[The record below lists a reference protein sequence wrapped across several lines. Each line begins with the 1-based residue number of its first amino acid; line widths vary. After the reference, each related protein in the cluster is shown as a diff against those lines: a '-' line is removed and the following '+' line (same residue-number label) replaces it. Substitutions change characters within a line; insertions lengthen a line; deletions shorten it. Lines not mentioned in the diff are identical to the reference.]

1 MESLSLESFEDTSC
15 WIMVLGAEQRSGRV
29 PRVWPS
35 PTSSPVTGQS
45 SQASKPVWQ
54 MEPPECGLLIE
65 PWQWG
70 KVSWGASMALAVL
83 SFYNPGRWQRATS
96 PCPSAASLLSHS
108 PAGSTRPSRTAQ
120 AGWLC
125 PLAQRRSKETLAA
138 TQTLSPTQYPCL
150 WSNPTQWSGPAEG
163 SPDCPA

>member
-1 MESLSLESFEDTSC
+1 MSC

-96 PCPSAASLLSHS
+96 PCISSFLAQPQPCRLNKAQQD
-108 PAGSTRPSRTAQ
+108 ST
-120 AGWLC
+120 GWWLC

>member
-54 MEPPECGLLIE
+54 TEPPECGLLIE

-96 PCPSAASLLSHS
+96 PCISSFLAQPQPCRLNKAQQD
-108 PAGSTRPSRTAQ
+108 ST
-120 AGWLC
+120 GWLAVPFGPEAEQGNVSC
-125 PLAQRRSKETLAA
+125 H
-138 TQTLSPTQYPCL
+138 
-150 WSNPTQWSGPAEG
+150 SNPL
-163 SPDCPA
+163 PDPIPLSMVESYTVVRSS